1 MRKLISLGLCA
12 LMLML
17 FSGQVF
23 AGNAEE
29 CNYLKDKT
37 DPDYAPGL
45 YGLCI
50 AWHNA
55 DDEAAAALA
64 EKFFERAG
72 FPVTGRIV
80 DDGNDP
86 FVCPCW
92 DIDVLENIVACSG
105 YTAIDSI
112 EDESGFDLVWFTNS
126 GLGVMATA
134 GYTYVYPDD
143 PTECYV
149 TQTAGENKP
158 TYAQTD
164 EDLDAACRLD
174 VLDLIASPPRAEDCV
189 LP

>member
-1 MRKLISLGLCA
+1 MF
-12 LMLML
+12 ML

-23 AGNAEE
+23 AGNADE
-29 CNYLKDKT
+29 CDYLKDKNN
-37 DPDYAPGL
+37 PDYDRGL

-72 FPVTGRIV
+72 FPVTGRVV

-92 DIDVLENIVACSG
+92 DVDVLENIIACSG
-105 YTAIDSI
+105 YTEILSSMDSS
-112 EDESGFDLVWFTNS
+112 EDESGFDLVWFINS
-126 GLGVMATA
+126 GTNVMAVA
-134 GYTYVYPDD
+134 GYTDVFDD
-143 PTECYV
+143 ESTECFV

-158 TYAQTD
+158 QYSPTD

-174 VLDLIASPPRAEDCV
+174 VLDLMASPPQAEDCI
-189 LP
+189 P